1 MSLPKYRE
9 YKASGL
15 SWADELPAHWSTASL
30 KWLCKRYSGGT
41 PDKARMEFWENGTIP
56 WLNSGAVN
64 DGRIYEASAY
74 ITHKAF
80 ESSSAKWIP
89 PGALLMALAGQGKTK
104 GMVAQ
109 LMFES
114 TCNQSM
120 AAIVPTT
127 RIDARYLYWWLTCN
141 YQNIRNMAGGDLRD
155 GLNLDLLGAIPCP
168 LPLADEQTAIATFL
182 DRETAKI
189 DTLIAEQE
197 KLIGLLAEKRQ
208 ATISHTVTKGLN
220 PNALLKNS
228 GVAWLGDV
236 PAHWNIKKLRYLLKR
251 NGLIRGPFG
260 GDLKKEI
267 FVDKGIKVYEQKNA
281 IYKSFQL
288 GDSYITAG
296 KFSEM
301 TRFSVA
307 AGDYIMSCSGTIG
320 KVYRIPHGAP
330 PGIINQA
337 LLILRFQDCLVE
349 GYIDWL
355 LIADFFLSQII
366 DNSQGG
372 AMKNL
377 VGMDVF
383 TSISLPLPPP
393 KEQYDIANHLNA
405 EIKNLDKLVAE
416 AEHGIALLQE
426 RRSALIAAAVTGQI
440 DVRGA
445 VSKAGV
451 YSLGGIAA

>member
-1 MSLPKYRE
+1 MNLPE
-9 YKASGL
+9 YEAYKESGI
-15 SWADELPAHWSTASL
+15 SWIGKLPAHWNSLRIKTLFELMKRPPRDEDGVVTAFRDGQVTLRSNRRTEGFTNSLQEIGYQGVRRGDLIIHAMDAFAGAIGVSDSDGKSTPVYSVCRPKL
-30 KWLCKRYSGGT
+30 GLSDSRYY
-41 PDKARMEFWENGTIP
+41 
-56 WLNSGAVN
+56 
-64 DGRIYEASAY
+64 GR
-74 ITHKAF
+74 
-80 ESSSAKWIP
+80 
-89 PGALLMALAGQGKTK
+89 LLRHMALSGFIESLAKGIRERSTEFRWAEAGN
-104 GMVAQ
+104 VY
-109 LMFES
+109 LP
-114 TCNQSM
+114 
-120 AAIVPTT
+120 VPP
-127 RIDARYLYWWLTCN
+127 IA
-141 YQNIRNMAGGDLRD
+141 
-155 GLNLDLLGAIPCP
+155 
-168 LPLADEQTAIATFL
+168 EQIAIAAFV

-189 DTLIAEQE
+189 DVLIAEQE
-197 KLIGLLAEKRQ
+197 KLVMLLEEKRH
-208 ATISHTVTKGLN
+208 AAISHAVTKGLN
-220 PNALLKNS
+220 PNALMKDS
-228 GVAWLGDV
+228 GLAWLGDV
-236 PAHWNIKKLRYLLKR
+236 PAHWDVKKLRYLLKR

-281 IYKSFQL
+281 IHKNFQA

-301 TRFSVA
+301 KRFSVA

-320 KVYRIPHGAP
+320 KIYRIPSDAP

-337 LLILRFQDCLVE
+337 LLILRFENCLVE
-349 GYIDWL
+349 AYIDWL

-383 TSISLPLPPP
+383 TSISLPLPPA

-451 YSLGGIAA
+451 YSLESIAA